1 MTRTTMRGR
10 SRTALIAAVTGALVA
25 GAIGTTP
32 ALGAPA
38 EAAASAEDPRAALL
52 RSFPVTSEAAPAR
65 STLRTDRAT
74 PAKATPKPAVVPS
87 ESGRSASAA
96 PQGAAAVSPECDAL
110 APYIVQSLDRNHV
123 IWNPLA
129 GATGYS
135 VQRERFGSTARRTI
149 ASGLGA
155 SADTAL
161 DATHNPTG
169 SAAWWVTATVGGS
182 TVSCRT
188 PEDPTQYWSMS
199 TLDGDGSP
207 DVVFAGTSAVYE
219 QEPHVPAFKAW
230 NGTMARPAFSAN
242 GRLVAGIEPSG
253 GTTKLTVRVVR
264 TGAVVFSVASPS
276 GVALDEPAFSP
287 DGQTIVAGG
296 VDPTEPSVSKGLYT
310 IPVWGTRTARLVPG
324 SPGLATPDWFDT
336 PGATTSTYIVAA
348 NLAAGGGLV
357 RVTASTGA
365 RLALAG
371 TAGALDPSGLPDGS
385 VLFAVNGPTT
395 ATVSLRDPAG
405 GVSLV
410 KQYADSDVRW
420 PVLASNGN
428 VYHYIKSPDGQG
440 GSVSQVNSIDPD
452 DVVEQSYIG
461 DTYDGSSPGFQGFD
475 VRSPFSPGSSDVGGA
490 ANHDIIARSST
501 GVLYAYP
508 LSGNEERFFDTRQ
521 QIGTG
526 WNSMKQIVAI
536 GDLNGD
542 RNGDVMTVDTTGTL
556 WYYPGRGDF
565 RLATRVKA
573 GTGWSSYAIFST
585 GDFDGDTRADLI
597 ARDSSGRLWLYPGNG
612 SGGLLA
618 RKQIG
623 SGWNIFNAILGPG
636 DWNYDGKPDLLG
648 RDRASGA
655 LYLYP
660 GNGVGGFTARTT
672 LGTGWNARTGFAAV
686 EMWGGINALFAKT
699 TSGQLLDYD
708 SVGDGVMN
716 GNHVYVAGNSGWTP
730 YTITG

>member
-1 MTRTTMRGR
+1 MRGR
-10 SRTALIAAVTGALVA
+10 SRTALITAVAGALVA
-25 GAIGTTP
+25 GALGTTP

-38 EAAASAEDPRAALL
+38 PTASSAKDPRAELL
-52 RSFPVTSEAAPAR
+52 RSFAVTSATAPAAG
-65 STLRTDRAT
+65 TLRSNPAT
-74 PAKATPKPAVVPS
+74 PARATSKQPVVPA
-87 ESGRSASAA
+87 ESGRATAA
-96 PQGAAAVSPECDAL
+96 PRRAAAAASPECDAL
-110 APYIVQSLDRNHV
+110 APFIVQSLDRNHV

-155 SADTAL
+155 SADNAL

-188 PEDPTQYWSMS
+188 PEDPTQYWSMT
-199 TLDGDGSP
+199 TLDGEGSP
-207 DVVFAGTSAVYE
+207 DVLFAGTSAVYE
-219 QEPHVPAFKAW
+219 QESHVPAFKAW
-230 NGTMARPAFSAN
+230 NGTMARPAFSAT

-253 GTTKLTVRVVR
+253 ATTKLTVRNVR

-296 VDPTEPSVSKGLYT
+296 VDPTDASVSKGLYT

-324 SPGLATPDWFDT
+324 SAGLGTPDWFDT
-336 PGATTSTYIVAA
+336 PGATTSTYVVAA
-348 NLAAGGGLV
+348 DLAGGGLV

-371 TAGALDPSGLPDGS
+371 TTGALDPSGLPDGS
-385 VLFAVNGPTT
+385 VLYAVNGPS
-395 ATVSLRDPAG
+395 AASISLRDPAG
-405 GVSLV
+405 GITVVES
-410 KQYADSDVRW
+410 YAESEVRW
-420 PVLASNGN
+420 PVLASNGD
-428 VYHYIKSPDGQG
+428 VYHFLRYPDPGAPTTSLAQVNVIEPDG
-440 GSVSQVNSIDPD
+440 
-452 DVVEQSYIG
+452 DVKQTYIG
-461 DTYDGSSPGFQGFD
+461 DTYDGSSPGFLGFD
-475 VRSPFSPGSSDVGGA
+475 ARSPFSPGSSDVGGS

-501 GVLYAYP
+501 GVLYGYP
-508 LSGNEERFFDTRQ
+508 VSGVEGRYFDTRQ

-542 RNGDVMTVDTTGTL
+542 RNGDVMTVDTSGTL
-556 WYYPGRGDF
+556 WFYAGRGDF

-573 GTGWSSYAIFST
+573 GSGWSSYAIFST

-612 SGGLLA
+612 SGGLLP

-623 SGWNIFNAILGPG
+623 SGWNIFNAIIGPG
-636 DWNYDGKPDLLG
+636 DWNYDGKPDLLA

-660 GNGVGGFTARTT
+660 GTGVGGFTARTT
-672 LGTGWNARTGFAAV
+672 LGSGWNARTGFAAV

-699 TSGQLLDYD
+699 TTGQLLDYD